1 MSASAISSNFMMINH
16 KISIA
21 AQLVEDLC
29 FFLVLVCFGRCFYKV
44 EIEIFGAD
52 WVNSSENV

>member
-21 AQLVEDLC
+21 VQLVEDLC

-52 WVNSSENV
+52 